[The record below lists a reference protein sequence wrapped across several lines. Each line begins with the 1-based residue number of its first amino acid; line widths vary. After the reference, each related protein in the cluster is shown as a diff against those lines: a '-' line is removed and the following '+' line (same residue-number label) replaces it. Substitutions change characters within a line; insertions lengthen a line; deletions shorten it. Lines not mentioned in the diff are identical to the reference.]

1 MEDTRELS
9 LVISSPEQ
17 GQFLKHIDWNKAEF
31 MELVQGA
38 MERYEG
44 VTFTEDQ
51 VKEAKEE
58 RARLNALK
66 KAISDKRIQIKKEVM
81 APYTQFEAEVSE
93 VTALIDKPIAE
104 IDRQIKAF
112 EERQKEEKKEALRQH
127 FLGITGDLSETL
139 TFEQVFDKRY
149 LNATVTLAKAR
160 KDISDKVERVRAD
173 MKTVESVEDEY
184 RPIVRD
190 VYRKTLDISKAMGEM
205 YRLKDLKRQEE
216 EWKAA
221 EAAAKEEAER
231 REEEQRIAQARE
243 AAKRAARQAA
253 EPERQEQ
260 PEPQSATEHSPNS
273 AAPAAS
279 PVASASAPSAPFIN
293 PPKEK
298 QYKASFTVYGTRD
311 QIMSVRQYMLDNGIR
326 FEKVVK

>member
-160 KDISDKVERVRAD
+160 KDISDKVERVGAD

-190 VYRKTLDISKAMGEM
+190 VYRKTLDIGQAMNEM
-205 YRLKDLKRQEE
+205 YRMKELKRQEE
-216 EWKAA
+216 DRK
-221 EAAAKEEAER
+221 
-231 REEEQRIAQARE
+231 ARE
-243 AAKRAARQAA
+243 DAAR
-253 EPERQEQ
+253 
-260 PEPQSATEHSPNS
+260 
-273 AAPAAS
+273 
-279 PVASASAPSAPFIN
+279 
-293 PPKEK
+293 
-298 QYKASFTVYGTRD
+298 
-311 QIMSVRQYMLDNGIR
+311 
-326 FEKVVK
+326 